1 MVRKNK
7 VTLLAEQLR
16 QMLHDSPD
24 KLAPFKS
31 ARKTAA
37 EFGVSRQTAD
47 RALRMLA
54 EEGVLTR
61 IPGAGTWQ
69 RGNYKRH
76 YRVACMIATGF
87 HETTLEPYSD
97 LPERYNLLVNALT
110 AAQFEVEFFS
120 YRKLRDENFSP
131 RLFDNF
137 DALLAEGTYTDCHSR
152 RLVCEFNKPKVWL
165 ENHKPSLEPD
175 NQVLCDFVSGFI
187 GLFRQ
192 ARKSGIR
199 RICVHLVRPYFGE
212 IIGKSLELTGYS
224 TEEVNFIHA
233 PEIVPQLTAYKYGLN
248 LPVEPDLMHVCDLD
262 ITACGIY
269 EALLDRKFKPGEIA
283 LSGIGNIESLSFLPF
298 GEPALTTV
306 ATPRREMAQAAVDL
320 LLHKL
325 KHPENNSTLVR
336 VPAYPVFR
344 SSAFGNDV

>member
-16 QMLHDSPD
+16 QLLHDSPD

-69 RGNYKRH
+69 RGNYKRR
-76 YRVACMIATGF
+76 YRVACMIAAGF
-87 HETTLEPYSD
+87 HETALEPYSD

-110 AAQFEVEFFS
+110 AAQFELEFFS
-120 YRKLRDENFSP
+120 YRELRDENFSP
-131 RLFDNF
+131 RIFDNF
-137 DALLAEGTYTDCHSR
+137 DALLAEGTYCDCHSR

-165 ENHKPSLEPD
+165 ETHKPSLEPD
-175 NQVLCDFVSGFI
+175 NQVISDFVSGFI

-199 RICVHLVRPYFGE
+199 HFCVHLVRPYFGE
-212 IIGKSLELTGYS
+212 IIGKALELTGYS
-224 TEEVNFIHA
+224 ENEVEIRHA
-233 PEIVPQLTAYKYGLN
+233 PEITPQLAAYKYGLN

-262 ITACGIY
+262 ISACGIY
-269 EALLDRKFKPGEIA
+269 EALLDRKFQPGEIA
-283 LSGIGNIESLSFLPF
+283 LSGVGNIESLGFLPF
-298 GEPALTTV
+298 GKPVLTTV
-306 ATPRREMAQAAVDL
+306 ATPRREMAQAAAEL

-325 KHPENNSTLVR
+325 KHPENHSTVVR

-344 SSAFGNDV
+344 SSAFSNDV